1 MTANRFL
8 RRIQSSGYLLPAGL
22 TGYLWLKGLQPHLP
36 GWACPFRTLTGI
48 PCPTCFLSRA
58 TSAALTGDLGASLQW
73 HVFGPLAAAT
83 LLGWSVLSLRQR
95 RLLPLALRK
104 PTLWLVASAGLM
116 TYWLLRLGLTYGLG
130 LREFPGFPISP

>member
-1 MTANRFL
+1 LTANRFL

-36 GWACPFRTLTGI
+36 GWGCPLLSLTGI

-104 PTLWLVASAGLM
+104 STLWLVASAGLM